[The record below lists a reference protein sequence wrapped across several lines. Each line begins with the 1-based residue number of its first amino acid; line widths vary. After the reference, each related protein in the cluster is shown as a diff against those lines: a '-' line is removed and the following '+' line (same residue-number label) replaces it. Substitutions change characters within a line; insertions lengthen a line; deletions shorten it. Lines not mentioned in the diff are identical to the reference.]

1 LISFL
6 IDIALLGTVVFCGW
20 RGYKNGLIR
29 GVFGVVSLIL
39 ALFVANFAAQAYS
52 DDAEVL
58 LLPFASGILESTMNE
73 LADEGI
79 EYHAIAH
86 DHEVSDDFF
95 GRAYMALREIG
106 FPEAAAV
113 AIAEQSR
120 LVELYGD
127 SDRSFVDIVA
137 EKLTG
142 SLAFVGVFAVAF
154 LLISIVFAVVGNL
167 IGLVFSLPGLRFVDI
182 IAGAICGVAKGIII
196 VYVLAV
202 IVRYFGLV
210 MLPILEDTAV
220 LYFLVNNNPIANML
234 GV

>member
-6 IDIALLGTVVFCGW
+6 IDIAIIGTVVFCGW

-29 GVFGVVSLIL
+29 GVFGVVSLVL

-58 LLPFASGILESTMNE
+58 LLPFASGIIESTMND
-73 LADEGI
+73 LDDEGI
-79 EYHAIAH
+79 RYHPIAH
-86 DHEVSDDFF
+86 DHEISDDFF
-95 GRAYMALREIG
+95 GRAYMTLREIG
-106 FPEAAAV
+106 LPEAAAV
-113 AIAEQSR
+113 TIAEQSR
-120 LVELYGD
+120 LLELHGD
-127 SDRSFVDIVA
+127 DGRSFIEIVA
-137 EKLTG
+137 SKLTG

-154 LLISIVFAVVGNL
+154 LLISIVFAVIGNL

-182 IAGAICGVAKGIII
+182 IAGAACGIAKGIII

-202 IVRYFGLV
+202 IIRYFGLV
-210 MLPILEDTAV
+210 ILPILEDTTV

>member
-6 IDIALLGTVVFCGW
+6 IDIAILGTVVFCGW

-29 GVFGVVSLIL
+29 GVFGVVSLLL

-52 DDAEVL
+52 DDAEML
-58 LLPFASGILESTMNE
+58 LLPFASGIIESTMGD

-79 EYHAIAH
+79 EYQAIAH
-86 DHEVSDDFF
+86 DHEMTDDFF

-106 FPEAAAV
+106 LPEAAAV

-120 LVELYGD
+120 LVELYD
-127 SDRSFVDIVA
+127 DDNRSFVDIVA
-137 EKLTG
+137 SRLTG

-154 LLISIVFAVVGNL
+154 LLISIAFAVLGNL

-182 IAGAICGVAKGIII
+182 IAGTVCGVAKGIIV

-202 IVRYFGLV
+202 IIRYFGLV
-210 MLPILEDTAV
+210 ILPILEDTAV
-220 LYFLVNNNPIANML
+220 LYFLVNNNPIATML

>member
-29 GVFGVVSLIL
+29 GVFGVVSLVL

-58 LLPFASGILESTMNE
+58 LLPFASGMLESTMNE
-73 LADEGI
+73 LSDEGI
-79 EYHAIAH
+79 EYQAIAH

-154 LLISIVFAVVGNL
+154 LLISIVFAVIGNL

-220 LYFLVNNNPIANML
+220 LYFLVSNNPIANML